1 MGIMGFLRDRMGKI
15 LAFFIGFA
23 LLAFIIGE
31 VVRSGGSF
39 FRDDRNLLGEVNGE
53 KIPYDDFQ
61 KRVEQNSAQF
71 KQSGQ
76 ANLSPQILSYIQE
89 NAWNQMLAQKI
100 LQKEIDKLG
109 ITVGDNETKEMV
121 SGSNPNPQIVQAFG
135 DPKTHELDRAGLNKF
150 LSQLPTLNADVKKQ
164 WNDFLVQ
171 MIEEKLKEKYISMAT
186 NGLYANSLE
195 AKDEYEN
202 KNKTVNFKYVSLDYS
217 SIPDNK
223 VTITDEDYQK
233 YYDEHKL
240 TFKNTE
246 NLRTFDYISF
256 NASPSK
262 EDSLAIK
269 QQAEKL
275 AVDFKASTNDSL
287 FVQINAETK
296 VNLTYKH
303 KGSLDPKIDSIM
315 FGASNGFVYGPYL
328 SNGSY
333 KIAKLVDAHFEA
345 DSVKAKHILFD
356 IKTIGVEKALAKA
369 DSVKKLIE
377 GGKSFADL
385 ANFYSIDKGSAVKGG
400 ELGTFAR
407 GVMVAPFE
415 DAVFAGKKGDFKIV
429 TTQFGVHLIQI
440 EDQKGSSK
448 VAKVAIVD
456 VPLKASSKTETIVYS
471 NAQKFLGSLTKDN
484 FDEEVKKSGLVKKTA
499 TDVKGTAGAVAGI
512 ENAREIVRWA
522 YNAELNDFSD
532 KVYISGSQYIIA
544 HLVQIKPIGFLSID
558 LVKKQIQPMVINQV
572 KAKQLT
578 DKLSGLQSGVSGID
592 QLAAKIGKSATPIQ
606 NIVFSNPVI
615 PGLAPEYKLVGAIFG
630 SHLNKISKP
639 IEGQQGV
646 YIFTVDSFTS
656 PTASTNF
663 VREKQQLTQT
673 ISQRADQGI
682 FEALKDKASVKDYRA
697 KFL

>member
-15 LAFFIGFA
+15 LAFLIGLA
-23 LLAFIIGE
+23 LFAFIIGE

-39 FRDDRNLLGEVNGE
+39 LRDDRNLLGEVNGE

-61 KRVEQNSAQF
+61 KRVEQNSTQF

-76 ANLSPQILSYIQE
+76 SNLSPQILSYIQD
-89 NAWNQMLAQKI
+89 NAWNQMVKQKVY
-100 LQKEIDKLG
+100 QKEIDKLG
-109 ITVGDNETKEMV
+109 LTVSDNETKEMV
-121 SGSNPNPQIVQAFG
+121 SGSNPHPQIVQAFG
-135 DPKTHELDRAGLNKF
+135 DPTTHQLDRAGLNKF
-150 LSQLPTLNADVKKQ
+150 LSQLPTLNATVKKQ

-171 MIEEKLKEKYISMAT
+171 IIEEKLYEKYIATTT

-195 AKDEYEN
+195 AKDDYEN
-202 KNKTVNFKYVSLDYS
+202 KNKTVNFKYVSIDYS
-217 SIPDNK
+217 SIPTNK
-223 VTITDEDYQK
+223 ITITDEDYQK
-233 YYDEHKL
+233 YYDEHKS

-246 NLRTFDYISF
+246 NLRSFDFISF

-262 EDSLAIK
+262 DDSLATK
-269 QQAEKL
+269 TQAEKL

-296 VNLTYKH
+296 TNLTYKH
-303 KGSLDPKIDSIM
+303 KGSLEPKIDSLM
-315 FGASNGFVYGPYL
+315 FNASNGFVYGPYL
-328 SNGSY
+328 SKGSY
-333 KIAKLVDAHFEA
+333 KIAKLVDAHFEP

-356 IKTIGVEKALAKA
+356 AKTIGVEKALAKA
-369 DSVKKLIE
+369 DSVKKLIQ

-385 ANFYSIDKGSAVKGG
+385 ATFFSIDKNSAVKGG
-400 ELGTFAR
+400 ELGSFGR
-407 GVMVAPFE
+407 GVMVPAFE
-415 DAVFAGKKGDFKIV
+415 DAAFSGKKGDFKIV

-471 NAQKFLGSLTKDN
+471 NAQKFLGSLTKEN
-484 FDEEVKKSGLVKKTA
+484 FDEEVKKFGLVKKTA
-499 TDVKGTAGAVAGI
+499 EDVKGTSASVQGI
-512 ENAREIVRWA
+512 ESAREVVRWA
-522 YNAELNDFSD
+522 FNAELNDFSD
-532 KVYISGSQYIIA
+532 KVYISGSQYIVA
-544 HLVQIKPIGFLSID
+544 HLVQIKPIGTLPLS
-558 LVKKQIQPMVINQV
+558 LVKKQIEPLVANQV

-578 DKLSGLQSGVSGID
+578 DKFNTLLSGGTSID
-592 QLAAKIGKSATPIQ
+592 QLTSKINKTVTPIQ
-606 NIVFSNPVI
+606 NMVFANPVI
-615 PGLAPEYKLVGAIFG
+615 PGSMAEYKLIGAIFG

-646 YIFTVDSFTS
+646 YVYTVDSFTS
-656 PTASTNF
+656 PAASTNL

-673 ISQRADQGI
+673 IAQRADQGI
-682 FEALKDKASVKDYRA
+682 FEALKDKAIVKDYRA